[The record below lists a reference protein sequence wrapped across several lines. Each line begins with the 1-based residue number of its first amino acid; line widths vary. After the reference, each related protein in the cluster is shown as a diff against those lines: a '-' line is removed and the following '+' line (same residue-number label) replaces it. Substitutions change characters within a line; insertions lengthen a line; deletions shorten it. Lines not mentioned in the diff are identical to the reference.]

1 MMNVNQCNSRNYGID
16 ILRILSMYMA
26 VCLHILGQGG
36 IISNLEALS
45 LKSEIAWFLET
56 CAYCAVNCFAL
67 ISGYVGIKSQYRYTN
82 LIILWIQTV
91 FYTVTITCVV
101 CLLSNNLSLNWE
113 LVGNML
119 FPVVTQQYWYFTT
132 YFAVFIAIPIYNSAI
147 DNIEEKQMRKIIAI
161 AIVLFSVIP
170 TITER
175 ELFELN
181 NGYGFLWISFLYLI
195 GAYIRKYKVADIIKR
210 NRWLLI
216 YFLCVLISYGEKYF
230 YEYWNYKQTG
240 ESVIRLLLIRY
251 ISPTI
256 LMSAIC
262 LLCYFS
268 KICLKDKLRGKI
280 VKISSS
286 AFAVY
291 LIHAHPLVFN
301 WLCGKFKWVA
311 KLPLWKMLI
320 SFVGVTCVIFTVCI
334 IIDRI
339 RNYLFEKMK
348 IRKYIQKVEE
358 KLCSKGR

>member
-1 MMNVNQCNSRNYGID
+1 MMNINQSNSRNYGID

-67 ISGYVGIKSQYRYTN
+67 ISGYVGIKSKYKYAN
-82 LIILWIQTV
+82 LAVLWIQTV
-91 FYTVTITCVV
+91 FYTVTITGVM
-101 CLLSNNLSLNWE
+101 CLLSNELSFNGE
-113 LVGNML
+113 LVGNMM
-119 FPVVTQQYWYFTT
+119 FPVITQQYWYFTT

-147 DNIEEKQMRKIIAI
+147 NNIEEKQLRKIIII

-181 NGYGFLWISFLYLI
+181 NGYGFVWISFLYLI
-195 GAYIRKYKVADIIKR
+195 GAYIRKYNVANKLKR
-210 NRWLLI
+210 NRWILI
-216 YFLCVLISYGEKYF
+216 YFLCVLVSYGDKYF
-230 YEYWNYKQTG
+230 YEYWSFRQTG
-240 ESVIRLLLIRY
+240 ESIIRLLLIRY

-262 LLCYFS
+262 LLCFFS
-268 KICLKDKLRGKI
+268 TICLKDTLKRKI

-301 WLCGKFKWVA
+301 WLCAKFKWIS
-311 KLPLWKMLI
+311 KLSLWKMLI
-320 SFVGVTCVIFTVCI
+320 SFIGVTCVIFTVCI
-334 IIDRI
+334 IIDRF
-339 RNYLFEKMK
+339 RDYLFEKMR
-348 IRKYIQKVEE
+348 IREYLQKVEE
-358 KLCSKGR
+358 KLCGKGR